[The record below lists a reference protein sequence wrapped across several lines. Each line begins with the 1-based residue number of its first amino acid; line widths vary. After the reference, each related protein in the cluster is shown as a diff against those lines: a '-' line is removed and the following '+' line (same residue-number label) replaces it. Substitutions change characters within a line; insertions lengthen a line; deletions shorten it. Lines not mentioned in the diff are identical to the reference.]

1 MRINLNS
8 INLNSSTKAQE
19 TAEAGQGAP
28 SARAASGAA
37 GGAAASTDKTVLSP
51 DQARVQSLAAEVN
64 QLPDIRQEKVAA
76 LGRAIQQGTYDV
88 TPEQTAEALLG
99 ELQARFAA

>member
-1 MRINLNS
+1 MRINL
-8 INLNSSTKAQE
+8 SSLVKTQE
-19 TAEAGQGAP
+19 TADAAQTAP
-28 SARAASGAA
+28 GSRAASGATGSA
-37 GGAAASTDKTVLSP
+37 TATTDKAVLSP

-76 LGRAIQQGTYDV
+76 LGRAVQQGNYNV
-88 TPEQTAEALLG
+88 SPEQTAEALIG